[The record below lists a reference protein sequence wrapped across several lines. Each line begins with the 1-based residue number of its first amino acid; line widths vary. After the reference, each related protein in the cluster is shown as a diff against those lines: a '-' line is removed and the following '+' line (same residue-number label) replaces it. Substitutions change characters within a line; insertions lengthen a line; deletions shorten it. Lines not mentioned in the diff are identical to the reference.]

1 MDLTQISLAEFLG
14 DDDQEYSP
22 AAILPRDCLVDLG
35 SGLELQIL
43 KSFGDYSIVL
53 LNNLGD
59 VGAVDKEGNEAG
71 YYSGNSLIVHE
82 EHRGKGLAIALVL
95 YAYEHRE
102 EIPQSRSLTDG
113 GRNALKAAWEVAN
126 SQRSSAWWP

>member
-1 MDLTQISLAEFLG
+1 MIRNIPPPLYCQETVWLTWV
-14 DDDQEYSP
+14 
-22 AAILPRDCLVDLG
+22 LVWNFK
-35 SGLELQIL
+35 SS

-59 VGAVDKEGNEAG
+59 VGAVDKKGNEAG